1 MSRLFNSTRTTST
14 TMNKVGAEHSKG
26 LCQVVFSY
34 NKGET

>member
-1 MSRLFNSTRTTST
+1 MSRLFDNTRTTSAT
-14 TMNKVGAEHSKG
+14 INKVEVGHSRG